1 MILRAKHQ
9 CERTNLDVEFLDV
22 PGERIPLAEGCIDTV
37 VSTFTLFTIPGV
49 ANAIP
54 GLKRVLKPSGRFIF
68 CEHGLSPDA
77 TVRRWQERI
86 EPFSKWA
93 FEGCK

>member
-1 MILRAKHQ
+1 MRLNRNPQMILRAKHQ

-77 TVRRWQERI
+77 PVRRWQERQ
-86 EPFSKWA
+86 WQR
-93 FEGCK
+93 